1 MNARTAL
8 VLFAALTLSGCATVD
23 QYFGKADGTI
33 PGKTDAEF
41 PEGGIVPA
49 PWGYYDMC
57 IREPDSVFCK

>member
-1 MNARTAL
+1 MKSSATIIL
-8 VLFAALTLSGCATVD
+8 LAALTLSACATVD

-33 PGKTDAEF
+33 PGKTEAEF